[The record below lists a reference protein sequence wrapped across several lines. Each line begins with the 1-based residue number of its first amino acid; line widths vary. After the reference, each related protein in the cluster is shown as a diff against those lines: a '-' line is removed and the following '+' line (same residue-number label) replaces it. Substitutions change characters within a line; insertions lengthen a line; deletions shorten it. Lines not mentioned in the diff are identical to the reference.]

1 MEPTPNTQH
10 PYAQP
15 SSPMQPVPPLAQLS
29 PQTVHPQ
36 AAPTVAGIQSL
47 TTLSRAASLYRP
59 YEIVQVTNVLMG
71 GLLPAL
77 MAFILGIYAFKVSG
91 KTKTKTSAS
100 SRTTTFGSLAIVLG
114 GLSILG
120 LIGSAVLYVLAF
132 F

>member
-1 MEPTPNTQH
+1 MGGF
-10 PYAQP
+10 A
-15 SSPMQPVPPLAQLS
+15 LALFS
-29 PQTVHPQ
+29 LVYSG
-36 AAPTVAGIQSL
+36 VQSL
-47 TTLSRAASLYRP
+47 TTLSRAASPYRP

-77 MAFILGIYAFKVSG
+77 MAFILGIYAFKVSA

>member
-1 MEPTPNTQH
+1 M
-10 PYAQP
+10 
-15 SSPMQPVPPLAQLS
+15 
-29 PQTVHPQ
+29 
-36 AAPTVAGIQSL
+36 
-47 TTLSRAASLYRP
+47 YRP

-120 LIGSAVLYVLAF
+120 LIGSAVLYVLSF